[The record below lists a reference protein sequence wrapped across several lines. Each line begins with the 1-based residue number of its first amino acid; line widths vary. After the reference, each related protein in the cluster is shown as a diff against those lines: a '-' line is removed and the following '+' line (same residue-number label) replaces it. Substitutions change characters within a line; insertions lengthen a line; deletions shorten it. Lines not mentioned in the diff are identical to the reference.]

1 MEKEVKQSKIPRWA
15 KSILVVTFA
24 FYIWY
29 FISTLLL
36 PLAEFLNLPN
46 STYLT
51 FYKIIG
57 FPPAIIGFMICISLI
72 STIIVIL
79 EFNEQKGATKIFL
92 TESITFML
100 YFIIPIIAT
109 IFLIVL
115 VALRISGTIPTEA
128 RISYFLED
136 LFLFTSALFLM
147 TAVLNIATQKIISIN
162 TRKNKQPL
170 PENMKN

>member
-1 MEKEVKQSKIPRWA
+1 MKKDVPPRRIPRWA
-15 KSILVVTFA
+15 KSVLIVTFA

-36 PLAEFLNLPN
+36 PIAEFLNLPEGL
-46 STYLT
+46 YLT

-57 FPPAIIGFMICISLI
+57 FPPAIIAFMISISII
-72 STIIVIL
+72 STVLVIL

-100 YFIIPIIAT
+100 YFIIPIVAT

-115 VALRISGTIPTEA
+115 LFLRISGTIPTEA

-147 TAVLNIATQKIISIN
+147 TAVLNIATQKIIAIN
-162 TRKNKQPL
+162 TRKR
-170 PENMKN
+170 